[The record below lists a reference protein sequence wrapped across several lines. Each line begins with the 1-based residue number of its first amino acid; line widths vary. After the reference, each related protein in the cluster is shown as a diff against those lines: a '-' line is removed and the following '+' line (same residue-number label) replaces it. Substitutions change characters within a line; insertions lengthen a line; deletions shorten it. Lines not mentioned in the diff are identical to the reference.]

1 MRAMLGMTNAGT
13 NERGFVRWKSV
24 LGLIVQVVVLCAL
37 VGAFFVRAPQ
47 VSGLSMAPR
56 IASGET
62 VLIATILYRFHA
74 PARGDIVAFHHD
86 DGAPEVYIK
95 RVIGLPGDRIRIDRG
110 DVYVNGSRLVEPY
123 VHFPD
128 DRSFPEIT
136 VPANAL
142 YVLGDN
148 RAISDDSRF
157 WGFVPDDQL
166 IGKALAGIWPMQSV
180 GVL

>member
-1 MRAMLGMTNAGT
+1 
-13 NERGFVRWKSV
+13 VRWKTFAS
-24 LGLIVQVVVLCAL
+24 LTLQVAVLCAL
-37 VGAFFVRAPQ
+37 VAAFFIRAPQ

-62 VLIATILYRFHA
+62 VLISTLGYRFHA

-95 RVIGLPGDRIRIDRG
+95 RVVGLPGDRIRIERG
-110 DVYVNGSRLVEPY
+110 QVFVNGDRLPEPY
-123 VHFPD
+123 VRYAD
-128 DRSFPEIT
+128 DRSFPELT
-136 VPANAL
+136 VPPNSL

-157 WGFVPDDQL
+157 WGFVPTDQV
-166 IGKALAGIWPMQSV
+166 IGKALAGIWPLGSL
-180 GVL
+180 GTL